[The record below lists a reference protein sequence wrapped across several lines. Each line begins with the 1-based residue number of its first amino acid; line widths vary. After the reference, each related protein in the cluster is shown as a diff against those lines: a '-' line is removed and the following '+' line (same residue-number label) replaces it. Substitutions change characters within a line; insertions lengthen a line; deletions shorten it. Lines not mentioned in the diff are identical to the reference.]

1 VVVHRRLQGLGV
13 ERGDMADAFAA
24 RHPLRVVVRLE
35 GIARR
40 DEEVIA
46 LDAAVEDKVV
56 EVVSCLFIVLQ
67 SVHAP
72 FWHGVQ
78 LLPVLVPLD
87 RSCDQPCKQLLH
99 VLQGAQLGEEARVHQ
114 PVQRVRRMVP
124 LLVGQKVAPH
134 EANQLKA
141 APEGNGPGLV
151 RPREVVRADDEL
163 KKGFE
168 KGAIRIS
175 VGSLQHV

>member
-13 ERGDMADAFAA
+13 ERGDMAA

-35 GIARR
+35 GIARQ

-72 FWHGVQ
+72 LWHGVQ

-124 LLVGQKVAPH
+124 LLV
-134 EANQLKA
+134 
-141 APEGNGPGLV
+141 

-163 KKGFE
+163 QKGFK